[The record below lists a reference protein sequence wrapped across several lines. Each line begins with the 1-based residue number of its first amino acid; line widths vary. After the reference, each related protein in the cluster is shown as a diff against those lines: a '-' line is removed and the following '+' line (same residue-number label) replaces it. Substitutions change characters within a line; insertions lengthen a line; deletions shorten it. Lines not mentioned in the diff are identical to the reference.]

1 MEKALLEKAIRL
13 AVRAGRL
20 HRHRIEEKVGGF
32 GFHRS
37 SHMALMY
44 LAKSERRPSQR
55 EIAEHLSITPAA
67 TTGILKRLEQDGYV
81 ERCSG
86 RDNRYNEI
94 AITDRG
100 REIVARSR
108 EAFYEVDR
116 EMLTGFSEEELD
128 TLTDMLERIC
138 DNLDKRGEN
147 K

>member
-1 MEKALLEKAIRL
+1 
-13 AVRAGRL
+13 
-20 HRHRIEEKVGGF
+20 
-32 GFHRS
+32 
-37 SHMALMY
+37 MALMY

-100 REIVARSR
+100 REIVEMSR

-116 EMLTGFSEEELD
+116 EMLTGFSKEELD

>member
-1 MEKALLEKAIRL
+1 MDRALLEKTIRL
-13 AVRAGRL
+13 AIRVGRL
-20 HRHRIEEKVGGF
+20 HRHKIEEKVGGF

-44 LAKSERRPSQR
+44 LAKSERPPSQR

-81 ERCSG
+81 ERCTA

-94 AITDRG
+94 TITERG
-100 REIVARSR
+100 REVVTMSR
-108 EAFYEVDR
+108 EAFLEVDR
-116 EMLTGFSEEELD
+116 DMLSGFSDDELAS
-128 TLTDMLERIC
+128 LSDMLSRIC
-138 DNLDKRGEN
+138 DNLDTKGEN